1 MNAVRLLPRWFGAL
15 ILDEASGRHGLQ
27 LATAVVIA
35 YLVSVL
41 LGLPEGFW
49 AVMSALIVL
58 RPNTGATLGAGWDRV
73 KGTVVGTLFGLGG
86 VWLRHLGLGTTDAT
100 LAVVAVLAF
109 GSAVVPGLRS
119 APIAAL
125 IVLSGGGIAGHS
137 AWGVAGLRVAEITIG
152 VVTGL
157 SVSLLSRRALAAARF
172 DRDCA
177 ALLRR
182 LALRLKPAPADSPAE
197 DGETAATALRAALRG
212 LAVLAAD
219 ADRETVL
226 LERRRGGAAT
236 AQHHRGRHARIARLM
251 MRIAQDA
258 GLLARLLDSMPQRQ
272 HEPLWDEARDAAL
285 HALQGLADGL
295 DAAAEGAGS
304 TSKEAL
310 GVLAAAGR
318 RLRACICDT
327 SEPAQP
333 AFLLAGPLA
342 LLQDDLRLLA
352 RATAAARGAPSG
364 G

>member
-15 ILDEASGRHGLQ
+15 TLDEASGRHGLQ

-219 ADRETVL
+219 ADRKSV
-226 LERRRGGAAT
+226 
-236 AQHHRGRHARIARLM
+236 
-251 MRIAQDA
+251 
-258 GLLARLLDSMPQRQ
+258 
-272 HEPLWDEARDAAL
+272 
-285 HALQGLADGL
+285 
-295 DAAAEGAGS
+295 
-304 TSKEAL
+304 
-310 GVLAAAGR
+310 V
-318 RLRACICDT
+318 
-327 SEPAQP
+327 
-333 AFLLAGPLA
+333 
-342 LLQDDLRLLA
+342 
-352 RATAAARGAPSG
+352 
-364 G
+364 